1 MADEEKGM
9 LKSENGSVKSL
20 VSRSFREKKKKRVIN
35 QEMIKKKKKDL
46 KDKIKND
53 ED

>member
-1 MADEEKGM
+1 MAEEEKGM

-20 VSRSFREKKKKRVIN
+20 VSRSFRGEKKKCN
-35 QEMIKKKKKDL
+35 QPRNDEKKKKDL

-53 ED
+53 GD